1 MSALHLNEKSF
12 ENDVIKTDKPVLVDF
27 WAQWCGPCRAVAPI
41 LDELAA
47 DYEGKAVIGKVN
59 VDEENVLAQ
68 KYKIM
73 SIPTVMLF
81 NKGEVV
87 EKIVGARTKKDY
99 ADLINKYL

>member
-1 MSALHLNEKSF
+1 MSALHFDEKSF
-12 ENDVIKTDKPVLVDF
+12 ENDVIKTDKPVMVDF

-41 LDELAA
+41 IEELAA
-47 DYEGKAVIGKVN
+47 DYQGKAVIGKVN
-59 VDEENVLAQ
+59 VDEENAIAQ

-99 ADLINKYL
+99 TDLIDKYL